1 MGRRNPNK
9 RYANADAGC
18 PLSRAGRND
27 QRGAASSAAILKPGA
42 LLTRCAVRP
51 APSAPTRTSTIATAS
66 ATASGGYTGAAGA
79 AGNGM
84 SGDGAPS
91 GRVGEPRA
99 RLSYAF
105 GGRDI
110 GATSTSDDPPP
121 PRAVSGCKNQSTA
134 ALAKRA

>member
-1 MGRRNPNK
+1 MGRRNPNT

-27 QRGAASSAAILKPGA
+27 QRRAASSAAILKPGA
-42 LLTRCAVRP
+42 LLTRCAVRT

-66 ATASGGYTGAAGA
+66 ATASGGYTGSAVA

-91 GRVGEPRA
+91 VRVGEPGA

-105 GGRDI
+105 GGRNI
-110 GATSTSDDPPP
+110 AATSTCDDAAR
-121 PRAVSGCKNQSTA
+121 PRSIAG
-134 ALAKRA
+134 